1 MESFRLVVLSAVL
14 YLNSAG
20 VDCGCPENNLIR
32 NQTEFERY
40 VNDEILF
47 NRELNNDTRC
57 IQWTLT
63 GSSYQLDIVE
73 LMKINLQQSDS
84 LIIQGHNGNMVNI
97 DCLGGPANLEELFEA
112 VQPLSCASLLVLDSL
127 KIVGCPVPIL
137 IEEVSKV
144 IITNCAFE

>member
-1 MESFRLVVLSAVL
+1 MESLRLVILSAVL
-14 YLNSAG
+14 YLSSAG
-20 VDCGCPENNLIR
+20 VNCGCPDNVLIR
-32 NQTEFERY
+32 SQAEFERY
-40 VNDEILF
+40 VNDEISF
-47 NRELNNDTRC
+47 SRENNDTRC

-63 GSSYQLDIVE
+63 GSTYQLDIVE

-97 DCLGGPANLEELFEA
+97 DCVEGPANLEELFEA
-112 VQPLSCASLLVLDSL
+112 VQSLSRASLLVLDSL
-127 KIVGCPVPIL
+127 KIVRCPVPIL